1 VGSTPTLPTIILHP
15 STLSKGHRFESYRG
29 HHLPNTINQ
38 RRKKMIEYTV
48 KVHSNGSKYWYLNGQ
63 RHREDGPA
71 VEGTDGSKYWYLN
84 GQLHREDGPAVE
96 WRAGSKYWYL
106 NGQLHRED
114 GPAVEHSNGDKS
126 WYLNG
131 NYYTEKEYNLKM
143 NPVPVIKELSV
154 SEISQLLG
162 YEIKVVK

>member
-1 VGSTPTLPTIILHP
+1 
-15 STLSKGHRFESYRG
+15 
-29 HHLPNTINQ
+29 
-38 RRKKMIEYTV
+38 MIEYTV
-48 KVHSNGSKYWYLNGQ
+48 KVHSNGDKYWYLNGQLHREDGPAVESSNGDKYWYLNGQ

-96 WRAGSKYWYL
+96 WRA
-106 NGQLHRED
+106 
-114 GPAVEHSNGDKS
+114 GDKS